1 MIIVFVKRGE
11 PVSKYRRGRAGSE
24 LLWVDFRGQDHQKF
38 VKNKIS
44 IHNF

>member
-24 LLWVDFRGQDHQKF
+24 LLWVDFRARDHQKF
-38 VKNKIS
+38 VKSSIS